1 MTDHMWELLHR
12 LRSFF
17 RREEL
22 DRDFDAEMASHLE
35 LATAENLERGLGPA
49 EARRQAFLRFGG
61 SQQAREEHREA
72 RSLPFLET
80 LLQDIRHSLRMLGK
94 SPGFTA
100 IVVLTLALGIGANT
114 AIFSMANALLLHP
127 YRYHNLES
135 LALLWE
141 SRGIDEGPDAR
152 SISPGDLQSFFRRP
166 RGRGARL
173 PRVSKLFLPPW
184 RWPGRGPPVLRE

>member
-1 MTDHMWELLHR
+1 MWELLHR

-152 SISPGDLQSFFRRP
+152 SISPGDLADLRASSQWFDDISTYQCGDFNLSSE
-166 RGRGARL
+166 GRVDVA
-173 PRVSKLFLPPW
+173 
-184 RWPGRGPPVLRE
+184 PG

>member
-100 IVVLTLALGIGANT
+100 IVVLTQDRKSTRLNSSHV
-114 AIFSMANALLLHP
+114 AISYAVFCL
-127 YRYHNLES
+127 
-135 LALLWE
+135 
-141 SRGIDEGPDAR
+141 
-152 SISPGDLQSFFRRP
+152 
-166 RGRGARL
+166 
-173 PRVSKLFLPPW
+173 KK
-184 RWPGRGPPVLRE
+184 